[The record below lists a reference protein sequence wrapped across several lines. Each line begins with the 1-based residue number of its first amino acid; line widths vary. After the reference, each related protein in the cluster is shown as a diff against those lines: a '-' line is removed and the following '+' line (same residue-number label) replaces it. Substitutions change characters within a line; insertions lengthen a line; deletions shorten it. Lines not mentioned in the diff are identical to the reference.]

1 MRLSIVH
8 EVRIPSITCRNHD
21 PSFAG
26 SHRRDALWN
35 GGIRALAVTLI
46 HRHECETTAVGC
58 EDDLRLKR
66 ERDAI
71 RQTFIRL
78 LGRATKG
85 GRRRAGD
92 ERRATNG
99 GRRRAGD
106 ERRATNGGRRR
117 AGDER
122 RATNGGRRTAGDE
135 RRATN
140 GGRRTAGTAGTAD
153 PRGPSRPACFIPL
166 GIEAAVEVPLPPRVR
181 KAG

>member
-1 MRLSIVH
+1 MRLSIVR
-8 EVRIPSITCRNHD
+8 EVRIPTITCRNHD

-71 RQTFIRL
+71 RQTFIRV
-78 LGRATKG
+78 LGRATKGGRRTAGDERRATKG

-92 ERRATNG
+92 EGRATK
-99 GRRRAGD
+99 
-106 ERRATNGGRRR
+106 
-117 AGDER
+117 
-122 RATNGGRRTAGDE
+122 
-135 RRATN
+135 